1 MIDINVPN
9 TVTIGL
15 IALLAYAALKFGMK
29 LTGYS
34 VPWL

>member
-9 TVTIGL
+9 TVSIAI
-15 IALLAYAALKFGMK
+15 IALAAYAALKFGMK